1 MIINQRPCKRFN
13 TATTRIGSATPRSA
27 LKAER
32 STAGS
37 ESSWDLNRARKEFKL
52 VQSIKDC
59 GTDIDQALAILST
72 FRSSPERAAEV
83 TATESNNGKGTTQQ
97 RQKNGN
103 IRQQQQQQQ
112 QHASPMNNARK
123 NPASNYG
130 KGFNNYHVPTPTT
143 ARAASI
149 TAAESKSKDNSAVLL
164 RAYNAILHA
173 CSEKREVEKVLDLF
187 KQMREVDQVT
197 PDVISYRRTIF
208 TCAKAELWKPA
219 LAFLQEMEAN
229 VIIPDVKCYCAV
241 ITACGRGI

>member
-1 MIINQRPCKRFN
+1 
-13 TATTRIGSATPRSA
+13 
-27 LKAER
+27 
-32 STAGS
+32 
-37 ESSWDLNRARKEFKL
+37 

-59 GTDIDQALAILST
+59 GTDIDKALAILAT
-72 FRSSPERAAEV
+72 FRSTSSPERAAEV
-83 TATESNNGKGTTQQ
+83 TRAAVESNNGKVATQQ

-103 IRQQQQQQQ
+103 IRQQHQQQQ
-112 QHASPMNNARK
+112 QHASPINNARK

-143 ARAASI
+143 ARAASV
-149 TAAESKSKDNSAVLL
+149 TAAESKSKDKAVLL

-173 CSEKREVEKVLDLF
+173 CSENREMEKVLDLF

-197 PDVISYRRTIF
+197 PDVISYRRAIF